1 MINAILIDDEQNNID
16 NLNILLQKYCPVIH
30 VVGTATNVQQAKELI
45 YTLHPDLIFLDIQ
58 MPVENGFDLLQSIN
72 EISFETIFAT
82 AFDQYG
88 LHAIKFSALDYIL
101 KPINITDLINA
112 VKKAEKRVAE
122 KKQNKHIQN
131 LLHFINQP
139 QDIAEHK
146 IALPDSKETKFVA
159 VKTIVRCESNN
170 SYTTFYT
177 ISKDKITVSKS
188 IKEYEELL
196 TPYGFIRTHQSHLIN
211 RSHIKTY
218 VKDDGGFLV
227 MTDNSEVP
235 IARQKKALVKELL
248 SLS

>member
-146 IALPDSKETKFVA
+146 IALPDSKQ
-159 VKTIVRCESNN
+159 N
-170 SYTTFYT
+170 
-177 ISKDKITVSKS
+177 
-188 IKEYEELL
+188 L
-196 TPYGFIRTHQSHLIN
+196 
-211 RSHIKTY
+211 
-218 VKDDGGFLV
+218 
-227 MTDNSEVP
+227 
-235 IARQKKALVKELL
+235 LL
-248 SLS
+248 SKLL